1 MLERRDIERYERNA
15 ERILS
20 ALDRSKAIIDWPA
33 IEKPELIRV
42 ISQELIR
49 IDREWI
55 RENDEEKNQ

>member
-15 ERILS
+15 RRILE

-55 RENDEEKNQ
+55 RVDPGER

>member
-49 IDREWI
+49 IDQ
-55 RENDEEKNQ
+55 EEDWK

>member
-1 MLERRDIERYERNA
+1 MLERRDLERYERNA

-20 ALDRSKAIIDWPA
+20 ALDHSKAIIDWPA

-49 IDREWI
+49 IDR
-55 RENDEEKNQ
+55 DEDRK

>member
-1 MLERRDIERYERNA
+1 MLERRDIERYEKNA

-20 ALDRSKAIIDWPA
+20 ALDKSKAIIDWPE

-49 IDREWI
+49 IDREESW
-55 RENDEEKNQ
+55 K

>member
-15 ERILS
+15 RRILE
-20 ALDRSKAIIDWPA
+20 ALDYSRVPINWAAID
-33 IEKPELIRV
+33 EPELIRV

-55 RENDEEKNQ
+55 LEND